1 MEKIKTYKRTKF
13 APEIIREAS
22 EEIDKLFKDKKSVEF
37 SLRVDI
43 GSEAWYFDTEEE
55 FFAAYRKCVSS
66 RFDKRWSGDP
76 GYITLQIEYR
86 STFPGGEYTD
96 IQFKAKD
103 RATIEKGFEL
113 FEKHAVRSKLPG
125 LPQPPTEPP
134 VEPTI
139 FIGHGGSPVWKEL
152 KDHLHEKHGYKVEFY
167 EMGARAGHAV
177 RDILSEMMRG
187 SSFALLVMTGEDK
200 MEDRKVRARDN
211 VIHEIGLFQGKL
223 GFRKAIVLLEEG
235 TEEFSNIQG
244 IQQIRFKKGNIKE
257 TFGDVLATLKREFP
271 KKES

>member
-1 MEKIKTYKRTKF
+1 MEKNKTYERIKF
-13 APEIIREAS
+13 APEIIREAAAEVS
-22 EEIDKLFKDKKSVEF
+22 KLFKEGKTAEHT
-37 SLRVDI
+37 LRVRNSNEVWD
-43 GSEAWYFDTEEE
+43 YDTEEE
-55 FFAAYRKCVSS
+55 YYAAYRNCVSS
-66 RFDKRWSGDP
+66 IYQKKQYAGPDSLALR
-76 GYITLQIEYR
+76 IEYQGTYR
-86 STFPGGEYTD
+86 GRESSD
-96 IQFKAKD
+96 IYVTAKD
-103 RATIEKGFEL
+103 RATIEKIFEI
-113 FEKHAVRSKLPG
+113 FEKYAEDSRLPE
-125 LPQPPTEPP
+125 LPKPPAEPP

-139 FIGHGGSPVWKEL
+139 FIGHGGSPLWKDL
-152 KDHLHEKHGYKVEFY
+152 KDHLHEKHEYKVEFY

-177 RDILSEMMRG
+177 RDILDEMRGG

-200 MEDRKVRARDN
+200 MEDGKVRARDN
-211 VIHEIGLFQGKL
+211 VIHEIGLFQGTL